1 MKGSKLPI
9 AVAHGEG
16 RAQFQTLQ
24 EQKDFQLDVIHYVD
38 NYGKITENYPFN
50 PNGSPNGIAGITN
63 SNGRVLAMM
72 PHPERVCRK
81 ESNSWYPIEQGK
93 EWGQYGPWIE
103 LFKSARE
110 WVGDNKN

>member
-1 MKGSKLPI
+1 MVKL
-9 AVAHGEG
+9 
-16 RAQFQTLQ
+16 R
-24 EQKDFQLDVIHYVD
+24 
-38 NYGKITENYPFN
+38 KIILFN

-93 EWGQYGPWIE
+93 EWVNMVHGLNYSNLLENGLVII
-103 LFKSARE
+103 RIRR
-110 WVGDNKN
+110 V